1 VLAFTAADF
10 AIMDWAIKGAL
21 WAGNWDA
28 SNTVLTTESTTAI
41 LFGILNPPSVSSQE
55 CQFACAT
62 VLLLRPT
69 PLHRWPAESLPI
81 DQDQGSDTMI

>member
-28 SNTVLTTESTTAI
+28 SNTVLTTERTTAI
-41 LFGILNPPSVSSQE
+41 LFGMLNPPSVSSQE
-55 CQFACAT
+55 CQLAGAAI
-62 VLLLRPT
+62 LLLRPT
-69 PLHRWPAESLPI
+69 AIASLA
-81 DQDQGSDTMI
+81 GGKFSH